1 MPLYN
6 TATTAS
12 ALGVNPKWL
21 DNLLSHNDL
30 DGLPGVTQGVARR
43 LSLASVL
50 IIALSRD
57 LAESLGIPSGA
68 ALTLATR
75 ILETQLGEMQ
85 LSPSLRLVV
94 DLDALRTH
102 ILANLARA
110 VEVAPTPRRGRPPKR

>member
-30 DGLPGVTQGVARR
+30 DGIQGLSQGVARR
-43 LSLASVL
+43 LSLSSIL
-50 IIALSRD
+50 TIALARD
-57 LAESLGIPSGA
+57 LAESLSIPTTS
-68 ALTLATR
+68 ALRTATR
-75 ILETQLGEMQ
+75 VLETQHGEIN

-94 DLDALRTH
+94 DLDALRTD
-102 ILANLARA
+102 ILASLARA
-110 VEVAPTPRRGRPPKR
+110 VELAPTPRRGRPPKR